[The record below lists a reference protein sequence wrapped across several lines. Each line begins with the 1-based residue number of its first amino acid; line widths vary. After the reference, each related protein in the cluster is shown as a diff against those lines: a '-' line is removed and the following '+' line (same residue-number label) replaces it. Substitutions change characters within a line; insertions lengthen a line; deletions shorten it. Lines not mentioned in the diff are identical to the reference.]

1 MITNNKNSPI
11 SIAICKH
18 ISDVVKYYL
27 KTNAIDWLLE
37 DENLIHQA
45 AYFGNSDVLS
55 FILKN
60 PKVNVNSKNKAN
72 VLLSFFKHLLK

>member
-1 MITNNKNSPI
+1 MTINNGNSPI

-18 ISDVVKYYL
+18 VSDVVDYYL
-27 KTNAIDWLLE
+27 KTNSIDSLLK

-55 FILKN
+55 LILKI
-60 PKVNVNSKNKAN
+60 PKVNINSRNKAN
-72 VLLSFFKHLLK
+72 VFLLFFKLL